1 MAKCVSMGWGIYHNQ
16 GFNKNRMGYV
26 HFDKGIY
33 HSQGFEGNMMNYM
46 HFNEDFF
53 IPKAM
58 HVLQGA

>member
-1 MAKCVSMGWGIYHNQ
+1 
-16 GFNKNRMGYV
+16 MGYV

-53 IPKAM
+53 IAKAM
-58 HVLQGA
+58 HFLQGA